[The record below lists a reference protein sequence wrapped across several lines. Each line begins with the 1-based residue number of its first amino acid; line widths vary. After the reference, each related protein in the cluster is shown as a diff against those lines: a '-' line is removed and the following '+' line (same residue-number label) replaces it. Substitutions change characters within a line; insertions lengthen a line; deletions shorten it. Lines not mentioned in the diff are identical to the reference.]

1 MNQDELDE
9 VKVRMSEYME
19 LAKTHHEVDMIY
31 FMLTNILSESTELL
45 CYGTNAAETASRAF
59 GKRRR
64 TTLSTFPVLCH
75 VKSS

>member
-1 MNQDELDE
+1 
-9 VKVRMSEYME
+9 ME

-59 GKRRR
+59 GKKAQDNAINLPGVVSRKKQ
-64 TTLSTFPVLCH
+64 LIPKLMEQLQQP
-75 VKSS
+75 